1 MLELD
6 DVQHFL
12 VARTPA
18 LAARYEFLAF
28 RDARQGRQW
37 LSGILDKVGTAGAV
51 KSDSDSRWVTVAF
64 TWNGLA
70 ALGVDQAAL
79 DTFPEEFRLG
89 MATRAKMLGTTGR
102 NGPEHWVGELASPR
116 LHAIAILFARDEAER
131 ERCR

>member
-18 LAARYEFLAF
+18 LAARYEFLSF

-37 LSGILDKVGTAGAV
+37 LSGILDKVGTAGTVNA
-51 KSDSDSRWVTVAF
+51 DGDSRWVTVAL

-70 ALGVDQAAL
+70 AMGLDAASL
-79 DTFPEEFRLG
+79 ASFPEEFRLG
-89 MATRAKMLGTTGR
+89 MAARAGIEGGLGRKM
-102 NGPEHWVGELASPR
+102 PVH
-116 LHAIAILFARDEAER
+116 
-131 ERCR
+131 